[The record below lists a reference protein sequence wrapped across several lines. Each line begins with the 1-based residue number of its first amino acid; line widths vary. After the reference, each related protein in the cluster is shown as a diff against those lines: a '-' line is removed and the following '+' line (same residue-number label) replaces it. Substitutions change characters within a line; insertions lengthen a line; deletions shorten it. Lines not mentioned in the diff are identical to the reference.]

1 MLDAIKSWIPL
12 IVAIV
17 AFTLGNTYGQARV
30 HDEWTKSENE
40 ALTAYKAKALEALK
54 EKDDEIKRLN
64 ADLADLS
71 KSRSDIVRKLDT
83 YKNRER
89 TLKQCLNDR
98 ARMADVAVGLDDFA
112 QRLVTRTRSMIDSK
126 SVQ

>member
-17 AFTLGNTYGQARV
+17 AFALGNTYGQARV
-30 HDEWTKSENE
+30 HEQWTKADND
-40 ALTAYKAKALEALK
+40 ALIAYKAQAEQTIKD
-54 EKDDEIKRLN
+54 KDDEIKRLN

-83 YKNRER
+83 YKARER
-89 TLKQCLNDR
+89 TLAECRHDR
-98 ARMADVAVGLDDFA
+98 ARLADVASRLDDYSYR
-112 QRLVTRTRSMIDSK
+112 RLTRTRSMIK
-126 SVQ
+126 

>member
-1 MLDAIKSWIPL
+1 MIDAKSWVPL

-17 AFTLGNTYGQARV
+17 AFALGNTYGQARI

-40 ALTAYKAKALEALK
+40 ALSAYKTKALEAIK
-54 EKDDEIKRLN
+54 EKDNEIKRLN

-89 TLKQCLNDR
+89 TLKQCLDDR
-98 ARMADVAVGLDDFA
+98 ERMADVAVGLDDFA
-112 QRLVTRTRSMIDSK
+112 QRLVTRTRSMIK
-126 SVQ
+126 

>member
-17 AFTLGNTYGQARV
+17 AFALGNTYGQARV
-30 HDEWTKSENE
+30 QEQWTKADND
-40 ALTAYKAKALEALK
+40 ALNAYKAQAEQALK
-54 EKDDEIKRLN
+54 DKDEEIKKLN

-71 KSRSDIVRKLDT
+71 KSRSNIVRKLDT

-98 ARMADVAVGLDDFA
+98 NRMADVAVGLDDFA
-112 QRLVTRTRSMIDSK
+112 QRLVTRTRSMIK
-126 SVQ
+126 

>member
-1 MLDAIKSWIPL
+1 MIDALKSWLPL
-12 IVAIV
+12 IFAVI
-17 AFTLGNTYGQARV
+17 AFAMGNSYGQARV

-40 ALTAYKAKALEALK
+40 ALTAYKTKALEALK
-54 EKDDEIKRLN
+54 EKDNEIKRLN

-89 TLKQCLNDR
+89 TLKQCLDDR
-98 ARMADVAVGLDDFA
+98 NRMADVAERLDSYSY
-112 QRLVTRTRSMIDSK
+112 RLLTRTRSMIDSK
-126 SVQ
+126 SGQ

>member
-12 IVAIV
+12 IVAII
-17 AFTLGNTYGQARV
+17 AFALGNTYGQARV
-30 HDEWTKSENE
+30 HEQWTKADNAE
-40 ALTAYKAKALEALK
+40 LTAYKTKALEALK
-54 EKDDEIKRLN
+54 EKDNEIKRLN

-89 TLKQCLNDR
+89 TLEQCRNDR
-98 ARMADVAVGLDDFA
+98 ARMADVAERLDSYSY
-112 QRLVTRTRSMIDSK
+112 RLLTRTRSMIK
-126 SVQ
+126 

>member
-1 MLDAIKSWIPL
+1 MIDALKSWLPL
-12 IVAIV
+12 IIAVI
-17 AFTLGNTYGQARV
+17 AFAMGNSYGQARV
-30 HDEWTKSENE
+30 HDEWTKSEND
-40 ALTAYKAKALEALK
+40 ALTAYKAQAEQALK
-54 EKDDEIKRLN
+54 DKDDEIKRLN

-98 ARMADVAVGLDDFA
+98 NRMADVAERLDSYSY
-112 QRLVTRTRSMIDSK
+112 RLLTRTRSMIK
-126 SVQ
+126 

>member
-17 AFTLGNTYGQARV
+17 AFALGNTYGQARV
-30 HDEWTKSENE
+30 QEQWTKADND
-40 ALTAYKAKALEALK
+40 ALIAYKAKALEALK

-83 YKNRER
+83 YKARER
-89 TLKQCLNDR
+89 TLAQCRNDR
-98 ARMADVAVGLDDFA
+98 ARMADVAERLDSYSY
-112 QRLVTRTRSMIDSK
+112 RLLTRTRSMIK
-126 SVQ
+126 

>member
-12 IVAIV
+12 IVAIA
-17 AFTLGNTYGQARV
+17 AFALGNTYGQARV
-30 HDEWTKSENE
+30 HEQWTKADND
-40 ALTAYKAKALEALK
+40 ALIAYKAQAEQSLK
-54 EKDDEIKRLN
+54 DKDDEIKRIN

-89 TLKQCLNDR
+89 TLKQCLDDR
-98 ARMADVAVGLDDFA
+98 NRMADVAERLDNYSY
-112 QRLVTRTRSMIDSK
+112 RLLTRTRSMIDSK
-126 SVQ
+126 SGQ

>member
-12 IVAIV
+12 IVAIA
-17 AFTLGNTYGQARV
+17 AFALGNIYGQARV
-30 HDEWTKSENE
+30 HEQWAKADND
-40 ALTAYKAKALEALK
+40 ALIAYKSQTEQALK
-54 EKDDEIKRLN
+54 GKDEEIKRLN

-71 KSRSDIVRKLDT
+71 KSRSDIVRKLDI

-89 TLKQCLNDR
+89 TLKQCLDER
-98 ARMADVAVGLDDFA
+98 ERMADVAERLDNYSY
-112 QRLVTRTRSMIDSK
+112 RLLTRTRSMIDSE

>member
-1 MLDAIKSWIPL
+1 MIENLKSWIPL
-12 IVAIV
+12 IVAVI
-17 AFTLGNTYGQARV
+17 AFALGNTYGQARV
-30 HDEWTKSENE
+30 QEKWVKADNE
-40 ALTAYKAKALEALK
+40 ALIAYKAQAEQTIK

-83 YKNRER
+83 YKARER
-89 TLKQCLNDR
+89 TIAECRNDR

-112 QRLVTRTRSMIDSK
+112 RRLVTRTRSMIK
-126 SVQ
+126 

>member
-1 MLDAIKSWIPL
+1 MWDSIKSWVPL
-12 IVAIV
+12 VIAVI

-40 ALTAYKAKALEALK
+40 ALTAYKTKALEALK
-54 EKDDEIKRLN
+54 DKDDEIKRLN

-89 TLKQCLNDR
+89 TLEQCRNDR
-98 ARMADVAVGLDDFA
+98 ERMADVAVGLDDFA
-112 QRLVTRTRSMIDSK
+112 QRLVTRTRSMIK
-126 SVQ
+126 